1 MMTSS
6 ITSDLNHIKP
16 ITSDLNH
23 RKPRVLL
30 GLTGSVASVK
40 CRELFSLLSSLNYD
54 VQIVATQS
62 ALHFVALSEEYENN
76 NTKKRLNEAISL
88 YNSSSLSTQNKDDK
102 DKTQTQS
109 INKQQYD
116 DSFKVISDKDEWK
129 SYQNIGGGTRGL
141 GDPVLHIE
149 LRKWADIFL
158 IAPLSANTLAKI
170 ANGLCDNLLTSI
182 ARAWEF
188 NNESE
193 SETICPLKPI
203 IIAPAMNTAM
213 WKHPLTKSHL
223 KSLSFLGYTI
233 IPPTQKI
240 LACGDLGDGALAS
253 VEEIVN
259 CVAKSIVNH
268 KIQQQQDESDEIS
281 PELKEIEKIPPEER
295 FTRC

>member
-1 MMTSS
+1 MISSPTTSF
-6 ITSDLNHIKP
+6 LN
-16 ITSDLNH
+16 

-54 VQIVATQS
+54 VQIVATRS

-141 GDPVLHIE
+141 GDPILHIE
-149 LRKWADIFL
+149 LRKWADVFV

-188 NNESE
+188 NNGSE
-193 SETICPLKPI
+193 SDIICPLKPI
-203 IIAPAMNTAM
+203 LLAPAMNTAM

-223 KSLSFLGYTI
+223 NTLSFLGYTI

-253 VEEIVN
+253 VEDIVS

-268 KIQQQQDESDEIS
+268 KIQQQQQQQHDESDEIS